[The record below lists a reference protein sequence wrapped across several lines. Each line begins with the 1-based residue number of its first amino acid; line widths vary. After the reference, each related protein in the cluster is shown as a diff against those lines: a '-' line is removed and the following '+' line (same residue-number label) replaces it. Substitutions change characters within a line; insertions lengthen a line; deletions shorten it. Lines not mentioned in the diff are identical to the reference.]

1 MSAASSEVWGAALGI
16 SSVSSLSLDADAIFG
31 GACLIAVT
39 PSIYAQCIGAQFCTI
54 AISAVSAVTAL
65 ANADYY
71 GAICA
76 ISAVSALD
84 LAALAY
90 VTQTLGFDGT
100 ITAGDVLIIDT
111 DNLTVTLNGAN
122 VREDFTGTFW
132 KLYGGTNEVAWH
144 SAASAT
150 AELKVEHEPRDL

>member
-1 MSAASSEVWGAALGI
+1 MGRGSWNILCVFIDPSRCGI
-16 SSVSSLSLDADAIFG
+16 FSD
-31 GACLIAVT
+31 ACLIAVT
-39 PSIYAQCIGAQFCTI
+39 PSIYAQCIGTQFCT
-54 AISAVSAVTAL
+54 AVISAVPSVAAL
-65 ANADYY
+65 ANANFYS
-71 GAICA
+71 AACA
-76 ISAVSALD
+76 ISAVSELD

-132 KLYGGTNEVAWH
+132 KLYDGTNEVAWH